1 MKVIVAMKKKKI
13 KEMNMVK
20 LMAIIIMMKMVIIK
34 CINIIVMMVLNMKV
48 KMMVLNIICIS
59 VIVRL
64 VSITPVMLNLID
76 YPRLKLIELMIIL
89 LIINIKYIEI
99 IHLIT
104 LLIINTNHYENK
116 QTIVVSCYHTDDSSY
131 HTSIESRAN

>member
-1 MKVIVAMKKKKI
+1 MMRVRMKVI
-13 KEMNMVK
+13 MVMRMIVK
-20 LMAIIIMMKMVIIK
+20 VNKMMRMIVKVMVIK
-34 CINIIVMMVLNMKV
+34 F
-48 KMMVLNIICIS
+48 IS
-59 VIVRL
+59 VLMGL

-89 LIINIKYIEI
+89 LIINIKYFEI

-104 LLIINTNHYENK
+104 LPTINTNHYENK
-116 QTIVVSCYHTDDSSY
+116 QTIVVSCNHTDDASY

>member
-1 MKVIVAMKKKKI
+1 MMLKIIVNK
-13 KEMNMVK
+13 
-20 LMAIIIMMKMVIIK
+20 VIIK

-48 KMMVLNIICIS
+48 KMMVSNIICIS

-89 LIINIKYIEI
+89 LIINIKYFEI

-104 LLIINTNHYENK
+104 LLTINTNHYENK
-116 QTIVVSCYHTDDSSY
+116 QTIVVSCNHTDDASY

>member
-1 MKVIVAMKKKKI
+1 MAKMMLKIIVNK
-13 KEMNMVK
+13 
-20 LMAIIIMMKMVIIK
+20 VIIK

-89 LIINIKYIEI
+89 LIINIKYFEI

-104 LLIINTNHYENK
+104 LLTINTNHYENK
-116 QTIVVSCYHTDDSSY
+116 QTIIVSCNHTDDASY
-131 HTSIESRAN
+131 HTSIESRTN

>member
-1 MKVIVAMKKKKI
+1 
-13 KEMNMVK
+13 MNMAK
-20 LMAIIIMMKMVIIK
+20 MMLKIIVNKVIIK

-89 LIINIKYIEI
+89 LIINIKYFEI

-104 LLIINTNHYENK
+104 LPTINTNHYENK
-116 QTIVVSCYHTDDSSY
+116 QTIVVSCNHTNDASY
-131 HTSIESRAN
+131 HTSIESRTN

>member
-1 MKVIVAMKKKKI
+1 
-13 KEMNMVK
+13 MNMAK
-20 LMAIIIMMKMVIIK
+20 MMLKIIVNKVIIK

-48 KMMVLNIICIS
+48 KMMVLNIIYIG

-89 LIINIKYIEI
+89 LIINIKYFEI

-104 LLIINTNHYENK
+104 LLTINTNHYENK
-116 QTIVVSCYHTDDSSY
+116 QTIVVSCYHTDDTSY

>member
-1 MKVIVAMKKKKI
+1 MGVQTGLGHPRQVLGESKV
-13 KEMNMVK
+13 
-20 LMAIIIMMKMVIIK
+20 L
-34 CINIIVMMVLNMKV
+34 
-48 KMMVLNIICIS
+48 
-59 VIVRL
+59 
-64 VSITPVMLNLID
+64 T
-76 YPRLKLIELMIIL
+76 

-116 QTIVVSCYHTDDSSY
+116 QTIVVSGNHTDDASY

>member
-1 MKVIVAMKKKKI
+1 MMRVRMNKMMRVIVKVIMR
-13 KEMNMVK
+13 VK
-20 LMAIIIMMKMVIIK
+20 FISVLMVIK
-34 CINIIVMMVLNMKV
+34 F
-48 KMMVLNIICIS
+48 IS
-59 VIVRL
+59 VLMEL

-104 LLIINTNHYENK
+104 LLTINTNHYENK
-116 QTIVVSCYHTDDSSY
+116 QTIVVSCNHTNDASY

>member
-1 MKVIVAMKKKKI
+1 
-13 KEMNMVK
+13 
-20 LMAIIIMMKMVIIK
+20 
-34 CINIIVMMVLNMKV
+34 
-48 KMMVLNIICIS
+48 
-59 VIVRL
+59 
-64 VSITPVMLNLID
+64 MLNLID

-116 QTIVVSCYHTDDSSY
+116 QTIIVSCNHTDDASY

>member
-1 MKVIVAMKKKKI
+1 MMLKIIVNK
-13 KEMNMVK
+13 
-20 LMAIIIMMKMVIIK
+20 VIIK

-104 LLIINTNHYENK
+104 LPTINTNHYENK
-116 QTIVVSCYHTDDSSY
+116 QTIVVSCNHTDDTSY
-131 HTSIESRAN
+131 HTSIESRTN

>member
-1 MKVIVAMKKKKI
+1 
-13 KEMNMVK
+13 MNMAK
-20 LMAIIIMMKMVIIK
+20 MMLKIIVNKIIIK

-64 VSITPVMLNLID
+64 VSIAPAMLNSID
-76 YPRLKLIELMIIL
+76 YPRLKLIEPMIIL
-89 LIINIKYIEI
+89 LIINIKYFEI

-104 LLIINTNHYENK
+104 LLTINTNHYENK
-116 QTIVVSCYHTDDSSY
+116 QTIVVSCNHTDDASY

>member
-1 MKVIVAMKKKKI
+1 
-13 KEMNMVK
+13 MNMAK
-20 LMAIIIMMKMVIIK
+20 MMLKIIVNKVIIK

-48 KMMVLNIICIS
+48 KTMVLNIICIS

-76 YPRLKLIELMIIL
+76 YPRLKLIEIMIIL
-89 LIINIKYIEI
+89 LIINIKYFEI

-116 QTIVVSCYHTDDSSY
+116 QTIVVSCHHTDDASY